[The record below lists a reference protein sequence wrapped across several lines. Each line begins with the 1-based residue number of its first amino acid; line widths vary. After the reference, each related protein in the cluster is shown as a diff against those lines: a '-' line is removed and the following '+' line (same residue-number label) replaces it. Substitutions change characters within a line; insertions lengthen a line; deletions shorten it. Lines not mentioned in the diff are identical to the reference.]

1 MVSRE
6 IGIPILGPSNGA
18 ARAAGS
24 VISNGYAGRDDY
36 TPVALVQHVTFF
48 GNDLSEPPDFVWRL
62 TVRIS
67 AGRSGPSPTKSR
79 QHSTATEDT
88 SGVNFAA
95 GESM

>member
-36 TPVALVQHVTFF
+36 TPVALVQHVMFF
-48 GNDLSEPPDFVWRL
+48 GNDLCELPGFVWRT
-62 TVRIS
+62 TVRVA
-67 AGRSGPSPTKSR
+67 AGRSGPSLTKSR
-79 QHSTATEDT
+79 RHSTATEG
-88 SGVNFAA
+88 SSEVNLAA